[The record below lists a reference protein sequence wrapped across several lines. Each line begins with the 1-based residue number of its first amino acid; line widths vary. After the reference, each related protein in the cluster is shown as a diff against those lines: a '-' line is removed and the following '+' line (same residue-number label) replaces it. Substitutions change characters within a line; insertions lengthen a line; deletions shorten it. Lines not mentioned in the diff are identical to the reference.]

1 MTKDIIRTFAKLES
15 QVQLK
20 RKDLAKYNIEK
31 LERLLKVESELLE
44 ARSER
49 YLSSEKG
56 QKSLEDIEASQAKLL
71 NYKIMLNI
79 D

>member
-15 QVQLK
+15 QVGLK

-71 NYKIMLNI
+71 NYKIMLDI

>member
-71 NYKIMLNI
+71 NYKIMLDI

>member
-1 MTKDIIRTFAKLES
+1 MTKEIIRTFAKLES

-71 NYKIMLNI
+71 NYKIMLDI

>member
-31 LERLLKVESELLE
+31 LESLLKVESELLE

-71 NYKIMLNI
+71 NYKIMLDI

>member
-1 MTKDIIRTFAKLES
+1 MVKEILRTFAKLES

-71 NYKIMLNI
+71 NYKIMLDI

>member
-49 YLSSEKG
+49 YLSSERG

>member
-1 MTKDIIRTFAKLES
+1 MVKEILRTFAKLES

-31 LERLLKVESELLE
+31 LERLLKVESELLD

-71 NYKIMLNI
+71 NYKIMLDI